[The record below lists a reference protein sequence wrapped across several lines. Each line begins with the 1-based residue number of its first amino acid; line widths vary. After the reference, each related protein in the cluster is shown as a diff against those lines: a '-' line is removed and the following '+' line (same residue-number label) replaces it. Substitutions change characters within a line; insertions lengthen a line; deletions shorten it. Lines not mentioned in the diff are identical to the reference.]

1 MNQRKPEHQKKQKK
15 KKPSSP
21 MNQSIKTLVNK
32 RIKKK
37 IQEAQKKYDEE
48 CVQIDERA
56 EREKEKYAYD
66 LVDEIVPS

>member
-1 MNQRKPEHQKKQKK
+1 
-15 KKPSSP
+15 